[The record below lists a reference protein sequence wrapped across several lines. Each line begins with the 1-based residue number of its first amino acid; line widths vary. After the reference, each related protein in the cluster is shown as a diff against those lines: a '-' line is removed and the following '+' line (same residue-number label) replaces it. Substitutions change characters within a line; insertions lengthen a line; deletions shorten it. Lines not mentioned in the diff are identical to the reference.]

1 MATIYSLK
9 GEKAGTITL
18 GAAFK
23 TPLREDLIH
32 KVVIS
37 MQSNRRK
44 KYGVDPLAGLRTSA
58 HYHGSSHVYGRAR
71 MAGREMA
78 RMARIHGE
86 GPLLFAA
93 RAVPQAIKGRKAH
106 PPTAEKDWSKL
117 LNKKEKKLAL
127 ISAIAA
133 SANKEAVL
141 ARGHKVDGLKDV
153 PLVIVDDFENLDK
166 TKEVQSV
173 LLALGLKDE
182 LERSK
187 AKKVRA
193 GKGTKRGRKYVKKK
207 GPLVIVSKKCGLQKA
222 ARNIAG
228 LDIVVVDKVNTEM
241 FAPGAQAGRLAIW
254 TKSAIEEVGKWK

>member
-1 MATIYSLK
+1 MVEVYNLK
-9 GEKAGTITL
+9 GEKAGTIKL
-18 GAAFK
+18 GEIFK

-44 KYGVDPLAGLRTSA
+44 RYGTDPLAGLRTSA

-78 RMARIHGE
+78 RMSRIHGE
-86 GPLLFAA
+86 GPLLFVA

-106 PPTAEKDWSKL
+106 PPTAEKDWSKC
-117 LNKKEKKLAL
+117 LNKKEKRLAML
-127 ISAIAA
+127 SAIAA
-133 SANKEAVL
+133 SANKDAVVS
-141 ARGHKVDGLKDV
+141 RGHKADGLKEV
-153 PLVIVDDFENLDK
+153 PLVVVDDFENIEK
-166 TKEVQSV
+166 TKEVTHT

-182 LERSK
+182 LER
-187 AKKVRA
+187 AKEKKIRA
-193 GKGTKRGRKYVKKK
+193 GKGSRRGRKYVRKK
-207 GPLVIVSKKCGLQKA
+207 GPLMIVSKKCALQKA

-228 LDIVVVDKVNTEM
+228 LDIATVDKVNTEM
-241 FAPGAQAGRLAIW
+241 FAPGAHPGRLAIW